1 MRFKTRKLSGNKP
14 FRALR
19 YNYRMDLSILYSIQ
33 DTCAHPALDAFFTY
47 FTLLG
52 NAGALWILI
61 GLCMLLSPKWR
72 FWGMCVLAA
81 LACVG
86 LINELGIKNLVE
98 RVRPYIEH
106 GIATPHIFPPTS
118 YSFPSGHT
126 GCSFAAAT
134 VLALAPIKKHWKAL
148 AWIVALLISFSRLY
162 LFVHYPTDVLVGA
175 VLGTLYG
182 YLVVKAGLAL
192 RARRSGSAAHGKHA
206 AI

>member
-33 DTCAHPALDAFFTY
+33 DVCAHPALDAFFRY

-52 NAGALWILI
+52 NAGALWIVI

-134 VLALAPIKKHWKAL
+134 VLTLAPIKKHWKAL
-148 AWIVALLISFSRLY
+148 AWIVALLISFSRMY
-162 LFVHYPTDVLVGA
+162 LFVHYPSDVLVGA
-175 VLGTLYG
+175 LLGALYG
-182 YLVVKAGLAL
+182 FLVVKVALAL
-192 RARRSGSAAHGKHA
+192 HAKHSSNAAPGKHA
-206 AI
+206 AL